1 MPFSTQSA
9 SNVSSTGATS
19 TTRPNVLVLAVD
31 TQRADHL
38 SCYGYPRL
46 TSPHIDRLASQGLL
60 FEDAYSE
67 HIPTHPGYTTL
78 FTGKDVFSHQ
88 IVTQGGTVEL
98 DPGVRQLAEI
108 LREQG
113 YFTGAADNLGRW
125 FDRGFDAYERYRWD
139 QTSLTEWRKAEAV
152 NGALLPLL
160 ERAAAAAGK
169 GGKDQ
174 PFFVYAHY
182 WDPHTPYL
190 PPPPFSRMFYT
201 GDERDKDNHSMDP
214 VFGFEPFREYFQHWM
229 GGVTD
234 IRFPIAQYDAEIA
247 YVDAALGH
255 VFTFLEETGL
265 AENTLVVLTAD
276 HGEILDDH
284 VGYFDHHGLYEGN
297 VHVPLLMRLPG
308 RLPAGKRVPGFARL
322 RDVAPTILEAIGL
335 PDVAAQER
343 MEGRSLWAAA
353 TSRRAKRTGID
364 ALYLTEC
371 TWMRKR
377 AWRTRD
383 WKLIQAQE
391 PDFHDLPPL
400 ELYHLQADPQ
410 EQHNLADAR
419 PDVVTDLLGR
429 MELHATRRLARTGL
443 PDPLQSQSITLRRIG
458 QVKTAVPEDQKLKA

>member
-1 MPFSTQSA
+1 MPPSDRHTD
-9 SNVSSTGATS
+9 
-19 TTRPNVLVLAVD
+19 RPNVIVIALD

-46 TSPHIDRLASQGLL
+46 TSPHIDRFAAQGVV

-78 FTGKDVFSHQ
+78 FSGKDVFSHQ
-88 IVTQGGTVEL
+88 IVTQGGSVEL
-98 DPGVRQLAEI
+98 DPAVRMLAQS
-108 LREQG
+108 LQEQG

-139 QTSLTEWRKAEAV
+139 QSNLKEWRKAEAV
-152 NGALLPLL
+152 NDKFLPLI
-160 ERAAAAAGK
+160 EQAAGK
-169 GGKDQ
+169 RGRKGRGGKPQ
-174 PFFVYAHY
+174 PFFLFAHY

-201 GDERDKDNHSMDP
+201 GDETDPKNRSMDP
-214 VFGFEPFREYFQHWM
+214 VFGFEPFSEYFKTWM

-234 IRFPIAQYDAEIA
+234 IRFPIAQFDAEIA

-255 VFTFLEETGL
+255 VFTMLDELRL
-265 AENTLVVLTAD
+265 ADDTLVVITAD

-297 VHVPLLMRLPG
+297 VHVPLIMRLPG
-308 RLPAGKRVPGFARL
+308 RVVAGKRVPGFVRL

-335 PDVAAQER
+335 GELAPKEK
-343 MEGRSLWAAA
+343 MEGRSLWDLI
-353 TSRRAKRTGID
+353 TSGRRRRSPIE

-377 AWRTRD
+377 AWRTRE
-383 WKLIQAQE
+383 WKLIQALE
-391 PDFHDLPPL
+391 PDFHNLPPL
-400 ELYHLQADPQ
+400 ELYNLHEDPQ
-410 EQHNLADAR
+410 EQHNRAEER
-419 PDVVTDLLGR
+419 TDVVQELLGR
-429 MELHATRRLARTGL
+429 MELHVTRRLARTKL
-443 PDPLQSQSITLRRIG
+443 PDPSQTQSITLRRIG
-458 QVKTAVPEDQKLKA
+458 AVKTAVPEDQKLKP